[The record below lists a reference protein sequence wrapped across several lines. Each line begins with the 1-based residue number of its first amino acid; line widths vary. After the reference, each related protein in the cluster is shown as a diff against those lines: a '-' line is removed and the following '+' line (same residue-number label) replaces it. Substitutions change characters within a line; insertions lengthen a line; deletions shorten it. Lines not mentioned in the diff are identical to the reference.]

1 MRRVSL
7 RAAVVAWVAMSV
19 GSMPSAATA
28 SQPIARSRPRPA
40 NPPELKRLE
49 AKMEEVRETFLR
61 DTNQLIKSF
70 EDAGQYDRAKVLLEA
85 LQKLDPQNDV
95 VRTKLTELNDR
106 ILDASEFEVNLDLG
120 KSWQPIG
127 AVEKGKPVRIQVTG
141 DYKLVTSIE
150 AGPDGAPSANPA
162 EDLIPHVPFGAV
174 MGVIAAADAA
184 DRQSSDKQPRPFTVG
199 SQYEKPADRDG
210 VLFLKV
216 NVPPGA
222 KCTGKL
228 TALVSGATKP

>member
-1 MRRVSL
+1 MRRVTPSL
-7 RAAVVAWVAMSV
+7 AIGALLAASLTV
-19 GSMPSAATA
+19 PLAATA
-28 SQPIARSRPRPA
+28 SQPGTKARQRPA

-49 AKMEEVRETFLR
+49 AKAEEVRESFLR
-61 DTNQLIKSF
+61 DTTNLIKSF
-70 EDAGQYDRAKVLLEA
+70 EDVGQYDRAKLLLEA

-95 VRTKLTELNDR
+95 VKTKLTDLSDR
-106 ILDASEFEVNLDLG
+106 ILDASEFEVNLELG

-127 AVEKGKPVRIQVTG
+127 AVEKGKPLRIRVSG
-141 DYKLVTSIE
+141 DYKLVANIE
-150 AGPDGAPSANPA
+150 ASPDGAPSANPA

-174 MGVIAAADAA
+174 MGVVADADA
-184 DRQSSDKQPRPFTVG
+184 TNRSSDKQPRPFTVG

-222 KCTGKL
+222 KCTGRL

>member
-1 MRRVSL
+1 MRRVMLCLAMVSL
-7 RAAVVAWVAMSV
+7 SSMGLV
-19 GSMPSAATA
+19 GPAAATA
-28 SQPIARSRPRPA
+28 SQPGTRSRPRPA

-95 VRTKLTELNDR
+95 VKTKLTELNDR
-106 ILDASEFEVNLDLG
+106 ILDASEFEVSLDLG

-127 AVEKGKPVRIQVTG
+127 TVERGKPVRIQVSG

-184 DRQSSDKQPRPFTVG
+184 DRQASDKQPRPFTIG

-228 TALVSGATKP
+228 TALVSGAAKP

>member
-1 MRRVSL
+1 MRCFAYC
-7 RAAVVAWVAMSV
+7 AAIAVAWLTMSMA
-19 GSMPSAATA
+19 GLPSAAA
-28 SQPIARSRPRPA
+28 SQPGTKARQRPA

-49 AKMEEVRETFLR
+49 AKAEEVRESFLR
-61 DTNQLIKSF
+61 DTTNLIKSF
-70 EDAGQYDRAKVLLEA
+70 EDVGQYDRAKLLLEA

-95 VRTKLTELNDR
+95 VKTKLTDLSDR

-127 AVEKGKPVRIQVTG
+127 AVEKGKPLRIRVSG
-141 DYKLVTSIE
+141 DYKLVANIE
-150 AGPDGAPSANPA
+150 ASPDGAPSANPA

-174 MGVIAAADAA
+174 MGVVADADA
-184 DRQSSDKQPRPFTVG
+184 TNRSSDKQPRPFTVG

-222 KCTGKL
+222 KCTGRL
-228 TALVSGATKP
+228 TALVSGAMKP

>member
-1 MRRVSL
+1 MRRVTTSL
-7 RAAVVAWVAMSV
+7 AMVVLFFMGLAVPPAA
-19 GSMPSAATA
+19 AAA
-28 SQPIARSRPRPA
+28 QPNAKGRQRPA

-49 AKMEEVRETFLR
+49 AKAEEVRESFLR
-61 DTNQLIKSF
+61 DTTQLIKSF
-70 EDAGQYDRAKVLLEA
+70 EDVGQYDRAKVLLEA

-95 VRTKLTELNDR
+95 VKTKLTALNDR

-127 AVEKGKPVRIQVTG
+127 TVEKGRPVRIQVSG

-174 MGVIAAADAA
+174 MGVVADADA
-184 DRQSSDKQPRPFTVG
+184 TNRQSTDKQPRPFTVG

-222 KCTGKL
+222 KCTGRL

>member
-1 MRRVSL
+1 MRRTTPCLAIGALLAASL
-7 RAAVVAWVAMSV
+7 TV
-19 GSMPSAATA
+19 PLAATA
-28 SQPIARSRPRPA
+28 SQPGTKARQRPA

-49 AKMEEVRETFLR
+49 AKAEEVRESFLR
-61 DTNQLIKSF
+61 DTTNLIKSF
-70 EDAGQYDRAKVLLEA
+70 EDVGQYDRAKLLLEA

-95 VRTKLTELNDR
+95 VKTKLTDLSDR
-106 ILDASEFEVNLDLG
+106 ILDASEFEVNLELG

-127 AVEKGKPVRIQVTG
+127 AVEKGKPLRIRVSG
-141 DYKLVTSIE
+141 DYKLVANIE
-150 AGPDGAPSANPA
+150 ASPDGAPSANPA

-174 MGVIAAADAA
+174 MGVVADADA
-184 DRQSSDKQPRPFTVG
+184 TNRSSDKQPRPFTVG

-222 KCTGKL
+222 KCTGRL

>member
-1 MRRVSL
+1 MRRITPCLAIGALLAASL
-7 RAAVVAWVAMSV
+7 T
-19 GSMPSAATA
+19 GPLAATA
-28 SQPIARSRPRPA
+28 SQPGTKARQRPA

-49 AKMEEVRETFLR
+49 AKAEEVRESFLR
-61 DTNQLIKSF
+61 DTTNLIKSF
-70 EDAGQYDRAKVLLEA
+70 EDVGQYDRAKLLLEA

-95 VRTKLTELNDR
+95 VKTKLTDLSDR

-127 AVEKGKPVRIQVTG
+127 AVEKGKPLRIRVSG
-141 DYKLVTSIE
+141 DYKLVANIE
-150 AGPDGAPSANPA
+150 ASPDGAPSANPA

-174 MGVIAAADAA
+174 MGVVADADA
-184 DRQSSDKQPRPFTVG
+184 TNRSSDKQPRPFTVG

-222 KCTGKL
+222 KCTGRL

>member
-1 MRRVSL
+1 MRCF
-7 RAAVVAWVAMSV
+7 ACHTAVAVAWLAMSV
-19 GSMPSAATA
+19 AGLSSAAA
-28 SQPIARSRPRPA
+28 SQPGMKGRQRPA

-49 AKMEEVRETFLR
+49 AKAEEVRDAFLR

-70 EDAGQYDRAKVLLEA
+70 EDVGQYERAKVLLEA
-85 LQKLDPQNDV
+85 LQKLDPENDV
-95 VRTKLTELNDR
+95 VKTKLTELNDR
-106 ILDASEFEVNLDLG
+106 ILDAGEIEVNLDLG

-127 AVEKGKPVRIQVTG
+127 AVEKGRPLRIQVSG

-174 MGVIAAADAA
+174 MGVVADA
-184 DRQSSDKQPRPFTVG
+184 DTTNRSPDKQPRPFTVG
-199 SQYEKPADRDG
+199 SQYEKQADRDG

-222 KCTGKL
+222 KCTGRL
-228 TALVSGATKP
+228 TALVSGVARP

>member
-1 MRRVSL
+1 MRRITPCLAIGALLAASL
-7 RAAVVAWVAMSV
+7 T
-19 GSMPSAATA
+19 GPLAATA
-28 SQPIARSRPRPA
+28 SQPGTKARQRPA

-49 AKMEEVRETFLR
+49 AKAEEVRESFLR
-61 DTNQLIKSF
+61 DTTNLIKSF
-70 EDAGQYDRAKVLLEA
+70 EDVGQYDRAKLLLEA

-95 VRTKLTELNDR
+95 VKTKLTDLSDR

-127 AVEKGKPVRIQVTG
+127 AVEKGKPLRIRVSG
-141 DYKLVTSIE
+141 DYKLVANIE
-150 AGPDGAPSANPA
+150 ASPDGAPSANPA

-184 DRQSSDKQPRPFTVG
+184 ERQSTDKQPRPFTVG

-222 KCTGKL
+222 KCTGRL
-228 TALVSGATKP
+228 TALVSGAMKP

>member
-1 MRRVSL
+1 MRRVALCLTIVSL
-7 RAAVVAWVAMSV
+7 SSMGLV
-19 GSMPSAATA
+19 GPSAATA
-28 SQPIARSRPRPA
+28 SQPAARSRQRPA

-95 VRTKLTELNDR
+95 VKTKLTELEER
-106 ILDASEFEVNLDLG
+106 ILDASEFEVSLDLG

-127 AVEKGKPVRIQVTG
+127 AVERGKPLRIKVSG

-199 SQYEKPADRDG
+199 SQFEKPADRDG

-222 KCTGKL
+222 KCTGRL
-228 TALVSGATKP
+228 TALVSGAAKP